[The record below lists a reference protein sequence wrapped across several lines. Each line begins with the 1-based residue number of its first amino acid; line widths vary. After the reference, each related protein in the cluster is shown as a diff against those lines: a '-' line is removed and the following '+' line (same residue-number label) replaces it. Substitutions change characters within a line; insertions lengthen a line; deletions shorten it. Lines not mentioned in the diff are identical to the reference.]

1 MRFHFPVSLLAM
13 ILLASVLPAAAD
25 PPPPAPANSDVLVLK
40 RMPVHDEM
48 AQIDAGT
55 ILVPDG
61 WKLDASVE
69 WTMTV
74 NKPAGI
80 LLKLSD
86 PKSPEA
92 ITLYPEGRYM
102 DGFRQYMAN
111 AAARLAGPQ
120 AGAQQAAKFPDGVR
134 VYGTELRTLPNTP
147 ADFVTRYFIPK
158 TRPDLARARL
168 LETKDEPDL
177 AKAVALL
184 HANDHATVQVN
195 LMRYQYAINGVD
207 CEEDLCCIIASA
219 AGGNG
224 TTNWSGAVQSCEGPL
239 NQVGPV
245 VALSRT
251 VVASFQ
257 INPEWFA
264 KVQAVQQL
272 AFQVARQGQDAQAQR
287 AAILAK
293 AQAQINDTMRQQMQY
308 SQKLQAKSYEAWD
321 QVARQVEPQYDQNS
335 GQNVEIP
342 LDHSNAWSSP
352 NGAILATSNS
362 AYDPNSRGGGPWT
375 KLGPA
380 KEEQ

>member
-1 MRFHFPVSLLAM
+1 LRVHFSVSLFAV
-13 ILLASVLPAAAD
+13 ILLASLLSAAGD
-25 PPPPAPANSDVLVLK
+25 PPPSAPASGEILVLK
-40 RMPVHDEM
+40 RMSIHDEM
-48 AQIDAGT
+48 AQLDVGT
-55 ILVPDG
+55 VLVPDG
-61 WKLDASVE
+61 WNLDASVE

-74 NKPAGI
+74 NKPASI

-111 AAARLAGPQ
+111 AAARMAGPQ
-120 AGAQQAAKFPDGVR
+120 AAARQTAKFPDGVR
-134 VYGTELRTLPNTP
+134 VYGTELRTLPNSP
-147 ADFVTRYFIPK
+147 VDFVTQYFIPK
-158 TRPDLARARL
+158 TRPDLARAKL

-184 HANDHATVQVN
+184 HSNDHASVQVN
-195 LMRYQYAINGVD
+195 RLRYQYAIDGSD
-207 CEEDLCCIIASA
+207 CEEDLSCVIASA
-219 AGGNG
+219 PGGNG
-224 TTNWSGAVQSCEGPL
+224 ITNWSAAVQSSVGPL
-239 NQVGPV
+239 KQVGAV

-257 INPEWFA
+257 IDPQWFA

-293 AQAQINDTMRQQMQY
+293 A
-308 SQKLQAKSYEAWD
+308 YEAWD

-335 GQNVEIP
+335 GRNVEIP
-342 LDHSNAWSSP
+342 LDHSNAWSNP
-352 NGAILATSNS
+352 DGAILAASDS
-362 AYDPNSRGGGPWT
+362 AYDPNTRGGGPWT

-380 KEEQ
+380 KEGQ